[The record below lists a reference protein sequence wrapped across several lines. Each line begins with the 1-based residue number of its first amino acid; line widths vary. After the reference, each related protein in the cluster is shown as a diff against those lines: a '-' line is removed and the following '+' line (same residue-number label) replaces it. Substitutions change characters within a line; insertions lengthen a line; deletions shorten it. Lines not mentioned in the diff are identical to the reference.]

1 MLGVILVVAALGT
14 VAAYVYLG
22 RERLGAEGVGL
33 AALRTVGLG
42 ALVLLLFNPARG
54 VRMTGGPPTVL
65 LDASLSMAAAGGN
78 WAAALDTARALAGA
92 DGLLLR
98 FGTEVSSFDTLGP
111 ADGLSRVGRAL
122 SETRARGGP
131 VIVVS
136 DGELSDA
143 RTLPPTLLAG
153 ASWVLLPRD
162 TAASAALLDVHL
174 PEQALVRDSIPIT
187 VTIGTWGAL
196 GAGTATL
203 EVVEGERRLQVLEV
217 ELPPPPGTARRQ
229 LTLAPGAL
237 RRGAHVL
244 RFHLRAEGDAEPRD
258 NVRDRTVSVTDEPGV
273 VVIVDPP
280 DWEGRFLVRA
290 LRQVSGA
297 SVRGYTR
304 PDSGRWVEM
313 QSLVPV
319 EERAVRAAAR
329 RAGLLVVR
337 GGVETQLAENR
348 IGPVWNWPAGSD
360 SLSHFYAGDWYVERA
375 TPTSPLAGRLA
386 GVAWDSLPPLSGV
399 VPLAPANGEWIG
411 LTARQG
417 RRGVARPALVGSER
431 DGRRELTTV
440 GGGLWRWAFRG
451 GAANEAYRALIAA
464 GVDWLLRS
472 ELAPRGAPLTASG
485 VVPRG
490 VPVAFRW
497 RGRPVPDSVV
507 VSLAGDSAGT
517 AVLRFDPE
525 GTALVSLEPG
535 VYRWAAAGAAAGG
548 ASGVTVVESYSSE
561 FVPGAVMNQPSAAAD
576 VFRLLAVPARQRWWL
591 FLVALLAF
599 AGEWAWRQRRGL
611 P

>member
-1 MLGVILVVAALGT
+1 VLGVTLVVAALG
-14 VAAYVYLG
+14 AASAFVYLG

-42 ALVLLLFNPARG
+42 ALVLLLFNPTRA
-54 VRMTGGPPTVL
+54 VRETGGPPTVL
-65 LDASLSMAAAGGN
+65 LDASLSMAAAGGR
-78 WAAALDTARALAGA
+78 WAAALDTALALAGD

-98 FGTEVSSFDTLGP
+98 FGVEVSPFDTLGP
-111 ADGLSRVGRAL
+111 ADGLSLAGRAL
-122 SETRARGGP
+122 SEARARGGP

-143 RTLPPTLLAG
+143 RMLPPTLLAG

-162 TAASAALLDVHL
+162 TVASAALLDVHV
-174 PEQALVRDSIPIT
+174 PERVLARDSIPIT

-196 GAGTATL
+196 SAGAATL
-203 EVVEGERRLQVLEV
+203 EIFEGERRLRVLEI

-229 LTLAPGAL
+229 FTLAPGVLRQGEHAL
-237 RRGAHVL
+237 RL
-244 RFHLRAEGDAEPRD
+244 RLSAEGDDEPRD
-258 NVRDRTVSVTDEPGV
+258 NVRERIVLVTDEPGV

-297 SVRGYTR
+297 SVQGYTR
-304 PDSGRWVEM
+304 PETGRWVEM
-313 QSLVPV
+313 QTLVPV
-319 EERAVRAAAR
+319 EEQTVRTAAR

-337 GGVETQLAENR
+337 GQADTELTRNR
-348 IGPVWNWPAGSD
+348 RGPVWNWPAASD
-360 SLSHFYAGDWYVERA
+360 TLTHFYAGDWYVERA
-375 TPTSPLAGRLA
+375 TATSPLAGRLA
-386 GVAWDSLPPLSGV
+386 GVAWDSLPPLTGV
-399 VPLAPANGEWIG
+399 VPLAPASGEWVG

-417 RRGVARPALVGSER
+417 RRGVARPALVGTEQ

-451 GAANEAYRALIAA
+451 GAANEAYRGLLAA

-472 ELAPRGAPLTASG
+472 ESAPRGASLTASG

-490 VPVAFRW
+490 VPVSFQW
-497 RGRPVPDSVV
+497 RGQPTPDSVV
-507 VSLAGDSAGT
+507 ISFAGDSAGA

-525 GTALVSLEPG
+525 GSALVSLGPG
-535 VYRWAAAGAAAGG
+535 VYRWATTAAGG
-548 ASGVTVVESYSSE
+548 ASGVSVVESYSSE
-561 FVPGAVMNQPSAAAD
+561 FVPGGVMTLPTATAD
-576 VFRLLAVPARQRWWL
+576 AFRLLAVSARQRWWL
-591 FLVALLAF
+591 FVVALLAF
-599 AGEWAWRQRRGL
+599 AAEWAWRQRRGL